1 MRDLVGP
8 KVAKMFRLWSLAS
21 APAGCYIRLRKFQ
34 MKNVFARLSLSK
46 QFLMLSFPILFAGT
60 LVIGWWIGQQVKN
73 SVVHRIGGVTALY
86 VGSFIA
92 PHLQT
97 LLEADDLSAAD
108 REALHSDLRS
118 TPLGQKIVA
127 LKIWRKDGYV
137 LFSSD
142 AQMTGRTFPIGEGL
156 AGALAG
162 NIFSEI
168 SERSSVEQAQHGQP
182 MQRLIETYTPIHA
195 DRTGGVIAAAEF
207 YVRPD
212 EVDREA
218 AVAQLRGWFLVATAM
233 LTMYFLLFMVV
244 RRGSRTIIDQQSQ
257 LSDKVNQLTVLNQQ
271 NQQLQ
276 ERVIRA
282 AERATALN
290 ENLLQRI
297 AADIHDGPGQDLG
310 FALMQLKNMNDACS
324 ADSPMRQAAWAG
336 NLGPACIAV
345 QSALTDLRAISA
357 DLDLP
362 DIEQLGL
369 AEIAHRVVR
378 DFQVKTG
385 CRVTLTTLIPDVG
398 ATFRVKVTLY
408 RLLQESLA
416 NTFRHAQGKDC
427 RVALRGDSNVLV
439 VEISDQGP
447 GFDPL
452 AAAKKGRLGLHGM
465 RQRVEVL
472 GGAFDLKSQP
482 GLGTLIRVT
491 LPLNSPAKEDE

>member
-1 MRDLVGP
+1 
-8 KVAKMFRLWSLAS
+8 
-21 APAGCYIRLRKFQ
+21 
-34 MKNVFARLSLSK
+34 MKYVFGRLSLSK

-92 PHLQT
+92 PHVQT
-97 LLEADDLSAAD
+97 LVDTEDLSASD
-108 REALHSDLRS
+108 REALRSDLAS

-142 AQMTGRTFPIGEGL
+142 ADMIGRTFPVGEGL
-156 AGALAG
+156 AHALSG

-168 SERSSVEQAQHGQP
+168 SDRSRSEQAQHGAP
-182 MQRLIETYTPIHA
+182 LPRLIETYTPIHA

-218 AVAQLRGWFLVATAM
+218 AAAQLRGWFLVAGAM
-233 LTMYFLLFMVV
+233 LTMYLLLFVVV
-244 RRGSRTIIDQQSQ
+244 RRGSRTIIDQQGQ
-257 LSDKVNQLTVLNQQ
+257 LSDKVDQLTVLNEQ
-271 NQQLQ
+271 NTQLQ

-290 ENLLQRI
+290 EDLLQRI
-297 AADIHDGPGQDLG
+297 SADIHDGPGQDLG
-310 FALMQLKNMNDACS
+310 FALMQLKNMEDSCS
-324 ADSPMRQAAWAG
+324 TDSQLQPAAWAK
-336 NLGPACIAV
+336 NLGQACIAV

-362 DIEQLGL
+362 DIGQLGL
-369 AEIAHRVVR
+369 AEIAERVVR

-385 CRVTLTTLIPDVG
+385 CRVTLTASIPDVA

-427 RVALRGDSNVLV
+427 RVLLQGNAGVLI

-447 GFDPL
+447 GFDPQ
-452 AAAKKGRLGLHGM
+452 AALQKGRLGLHGM

-472 GGAFDLKSQP
+472 GGSFDLKS
-482 GLGTLIRVT
+482 GYGAGTMIRVT
-491 LPLNSPAKEDE
+491 LPLNSPAKENE

>member
-1 MRDLVGP
+1 
-8 KVAKMFRLWSLAS
+8 
-21 APAGCYIRLRKFQ
+21 
-34 MKNVFARLSLSK
+34 
-46 QFLMLSFPILFAGT
+46 MLSFPILLAGT

-97 LLEADDLSAAD
+97 LLEAQDLSAAD
-108 REALHSDLRS
+108 REALRSDLSS

-168 SERSSVEQAQHGQP
+168 SDRSAAEQAQHGQP
-182 MQRLIETYTPIHA
+182 MPRLIETYTPIHA

-218 AVAQLRGWFLVATAM
+218 AVAQLRGWFLVASAM
-233 LTMYFLLFMVV
+233 LTMYLLLFVLV
-244 RRGSRTIIDQQSQ
+244 RRGSRTIIEQQGQ

-310 FALMQLKNMNDACS
+310 FALMQLKNLNDTCGA
-324 ADSPMRQAAWAG
+324 AG
-336 NLGPACIAV
+336 NLEPACIAV

-362 DIEQLGL
+362 DIEPLGL
-369 AEIAHRVVR
+369 AEIAQRVVR

-385 CRVTLTTLIPDVG
+385 CRVALTSSMPDV
-398 ATFRVKVTLY
+398 AASFRVKVTLY
-408 RLLQESLA
+408 RLLQECLA
-416 NTFRHAQGKDC
+416 NTFRHAQCQDC
-427 RVALRGDSNVLV
+427 RVALQGNAALLR
-439 VEISDQGP
+439 VEVSDQGP
-447 GFDPL
+447 GFDPQ

-472 GGAFDLKSQP
+472 GGSFDLKSEP
-482 GLGTLIRVT
+482 GSGTLIRVT
-491 LPLNSPAKEDE
+491 LPLNSQAKENE

>member
-1 MRDLVGP
+1 MRDFRAP
-8 KVAKMFRLWSLAS
+8 KVAKMFRPWSLAP
-21 APAGCYIRLRKFQ
+21 APTGCYIRLRKLQ
-34 MKNVFARLSLSK
+34 MKNVFGRLSLSK
-46 QFLMLSFPILFAGT
+46 QFLMLSFPILLSGT
-60 LVIGWWIGQQVKN
+60 LVIGWWIGQQVED

-97 LLEADDLSAAD
+97 LLEADDLSATD
-108 REALHSDLRS
+108 REALRSDLSS

-142 AQMTGRTFPIGEGL
+142 AQMIGRTFPIGEGL

-162 NIFSEI
+162 HIFSEI
-168 SERSSVEQAQHGQP
+168 SDRSAAEQAQHGQP

-195 DRTGGVIAAAEF
+195 DRTGGVIAVAEF

-218 AVAQLRGWFLVATAM
+218 AAAQLRGWFLVAGAM
-233 LTMYFLLFMVV
+233 LTLYLLLFVVV
-244 RRGSRTIIDQQSQ
+244 RRGSRTIIDQQGQ
-257 LSDKVNQLTVLNQQ
+257 LSDKVNQLTVLNEQ
-271 NQQLQ
+271 NTRLQ

-290 ENLLQRI
+290 EDLLQRI

-324 ADSPMRQAAWAG
+324 TDSTLRQSSWAS

-362 DIEQLGL
+362 DIDQLGP
-369 AEIAHRVVR
+369 AEIAQRVVR

-385 CRVTLTTLIPDVG
+385 CHVTLTSLLPDLD
-398 ATFRVKVTLY
+398 ASFRVKVTLY

-427 RVALRGDSNVLV
+427 RVALQGNSNALV
-439 VEISDQGP
+439 IEISDRGP
-447 GFDPL
+447 GFDPQT
-452 AAAKKGRLGLHGM
+452 AAQKGRLGLHGM

-472 GGAFDLKSQP
+472 GGSFDLKSEP
-482 GLGTLIRVT
+482 GSGTLIRVT